1 MNNDGGQ
8 TEFYVFLRANKE
20 TKVGC
25 VGVCVWTT
33 ICTTQRKPRETDTN
47 LGVKMNEKI
56 ADVEKLGK
64 TSRDFSIIL
73 FGRVHIFLVF
83 VIYASGCLI
92 SFNLL
97 LARVLGSRLLALI
110 ISVCF

>member
-1 MNNDGGQ
+1 M
-8 TEFYVFLRANKE
+8 
-20 TKVGC
+20 C
-25 VGVCVWTT
+25 WCVCVWTT
-33 ICTTQRKPRETDTN
+33 ICTTQRKSRETDTN
-47 LGVKMNEKI
+47 LGVEMNEKI

-73 FGRVHIFLVF
+73 FGSVHIFLVF

-97 LARVLGSRLLALI
+97 LSRILGRLLALI

>member
-1 MNNDGGQ
+1 ML
-8 TEFYVFLRANKE
+8 V
-20 TKVGC
+20 C
-25 VGVCVWTT
+25 VCVWTT

-47 LGVKMNEKI
+47 LGVEMNEKI
-56 ADVEKLGK
+56 ADVEKLRK